1 MSIKANVGKGSLV
14 TQIQATDADAGPNAR
29 VTYSLYSE
37 ARHSLVDVLEV
48 GVLTPGSGAFIRLVS
63 FLDFFNFDR
72 QFDFWV
78 KRSPN

>member
-14 TQIQATDADAGPNAR
+14 TQIQATDADAGLNAR

-48 GVLTPGSGAFIRLVS
+48 RTPTLLAVVGLVRLA
-63 FLDFFNFDR
+63 
-72 QFDFWV
+72 
-78 KRSPN
+78 